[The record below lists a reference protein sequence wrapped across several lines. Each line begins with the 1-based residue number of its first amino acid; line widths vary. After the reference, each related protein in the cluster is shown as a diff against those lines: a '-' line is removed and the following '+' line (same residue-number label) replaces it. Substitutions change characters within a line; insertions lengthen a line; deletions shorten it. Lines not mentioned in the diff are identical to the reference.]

1 MGALAS
7 MQETLHIAAR
17 ESLSKIV
24 PLVAGA
30 RTLAVVVDAGAS
42 LVLSLPSAVAGGEAA
57 TWNISATVEKDAQLH
72 CITSLLHGAA
82 ITVTMDIH
90 LVQSGAA
97 AKVTV
102 MGHSRE
108 EQLHVCK
115 VTMHHQAPSTT
126 GDIAIR
132 GVAEGKSKATFSGL
146 IKIDPVAQQTK
157 SYFRDDVLLLDQAFA
172 RSVPT
177 LEIEAN
183 DVRASHGSTT
193 SRINADQ
200 LFYLQSRGL
209 DAVTARRMIVNG
221 FVAPVLQRVPEAF
234 CAPYVALT
242 QQAEA

>member
-1 MGALAS
+1 MS
-7 MQETLHIAAR
+7 DTLLIKAG
-17 ESLSKIV
+17 ESISRIV
-24 PLVAGA
+24 PLVAGEKVL
-30 RTLAVVVDAGAS
+30 TIVVAESAA
-42 LVLSLPSAVAGGEAA
+42 LVLSLPGAVANGETAKWRIEA
-57 TWNISATVEKDAQLH
+57 KVGKDAQLH

-82 ITVTMDIH
+82 VEVEIVIH
-90 LVQSGAA
+90 LMQPGAA
-97 AKVTV
+97 AKVTA
-102 MGHSRE
+102 MAHCRE
-108 EQLHVCK
+108 METQVFN
-115 VTMHHQAPSTT
+115 VTMHHQAPHTT

-172 RSVPT
+172 RSLPT

-209 DAVTARRMIVNG
+209 DVLTARRMIVNG

-234 CAPYVALT
+234 CTPFQVVT
-242 QQAEA
+242 EIGI